1 MRNRAFPSL
10 HCDLR
15 FELHCDLRS
24 SAEGFAALDVISVQT
39 RRATDG
45 RPYFFLPASYNF
57 PRPKGDEGR
66 PVIAVKT
73 NMSFLIERNNSVQS
87 GDF

>member
-15 FELHCDLRS
+15 S
-24 SAEGFAALDVISVQT
+24 SAEGFVVLDVISVQT

-45 RPYFFLPASYNF
+45 RAYRLYKFFLTQKRY
-57 PRPKGDEGR
+57 RGKGKHTAFD
-66 PVIAVKT
+66 
-73 NMSFLIERNNSVQS
+73 
-87 GDF
+87 